1 MFKTATEDLISFNS
15 YGTLKRKGSKNER
28 NCSFLSKK
36 IGIYGKYI
44 LVFAIYDIVVLKL
57 NKNETNDSALLTVLE
72 YQKKSVQNHN
82 LVL

>member
-44 LVFAIYDIVVLKL
+44 LVFAIYDIVLKL

-72 YQKKSVQNHN
+72 YQKMQFKIII
-82 LVL
+82 

>member
-36 IGIYGKYI
+36 MGIYGKYFLFLVIDDIIVRKNKMKQTI
-44 LVFAIYDIVVLKL
+44 LHL
-57 NKNETNDSALLTVLE
+57 
-72 YQKKSVQNHN
+72 
-82 LVL
+82 